1 MKVKVKKIPAP
12 VRKQGNAIILLMRLR
27 NKAMKFGISEHL
39 SIGDCRKTELKNND
53 LLSLNSFTYSDD
65 QIRKIKYVTES
76 LNELRSATYH
86 R

>member
-12 VRKQGNAIILLMRLR
+12 VRKQGKAIILLMRLR